1 MANTA
6 KYFALLESL
15 KFDRALATNKG
26 NSSADQTS
34 LPNNLLLLQ
43 KYEKME
49 LTEQLHQLCLAY
61 QLTTE
66 QESSIDPGKSPTVA
80 YIVRLQHL
88 LRVITNNINFHSDA
102 KEDLISVAHLKL
114 CIQATQ
120 ELSYY
125 MFRCQLHEDFYK
137 SPIFQEAKGKLK
149 PNPCLLLLGIQFFED
164 ILQIRQF
171 HLANSMEQVQ
181 RDLLAGIMTL
191 RVLEDSP
198 KLDRAISYLWEK
210 ELKADFFRH
219 ILLLKA
225 TPLSKP
231 LAEALHQQLLGKLNS
246 PQGFASLVEALQQ
259 TPNVSSTRM
268 AEIVAGIVA
277 RKGFSQQTQAKMIVQ
292 VWEYCLFYLQ
302 EPDKLCV
309 GVLSLR
315 RFYDL
320 NERNQRQIGEIM
332 GKHWEILI
340 SPEDVISGLILMEN
354 QELCNRI
361 LIWQHL
367 FCSSSVACLPSKL
380 LIPYLPMLLQLYDG
394 LDLESPAA
402 SQLSGLITRCLD
414 NRERE
419 KELPEILLGLF
430 RWQVDGQIES
440 HIWHTLH
447 PRILILPGQDSHKVQ
462 VKVAHQD
469 HRVAHDMGRILP
481 GLLLSSFHHSLTCNV
496 FLALLKFMGNQ
507 LNEDGEP
514 DGGVV
519 LLSQESELKDFLH
532 SKYQLKLDLLI
543 ALNQMVAHQPL
554 RTHLATQ
561 TKELLVILKDIMQA
575 SKRGYNDHILLII
588 LNLLE
593 ELFEGSE
600 EVRLSEG
607 TKDLQEQLRAL
618 SRETRNPQIL
628 NSAQGVLS
636 KIQES
641 WRPTKTLQAKHFQE
655 ARAMIEKDQYHLQAY
670 GIQLLIDLMQKR
682 DAVTLS
688 QGHTVIALALTT
700 LKSKES
706 YVFLNCVRLFVQLVH
721 VMEAEVLDKLSDE
734 YLSDTAPMDQRL
746 VVGEAILKVAQ
757 ELGPLCYR
765 YKAVL
770 LNCFMHGSRSP
781 VDEFRMSAFA
791 NLAQLC
797 RLLAYQVQNFFQ
809 ELLDLVNCELTSG
822 GYVPAKRAAV
832 LVLAE
837 LLNGMEN
844 LLDYQEMLLPIYRL
858 LRAIEAAESCDPQ
871 MRQHA
876 ANGLKTLN
884 EKCRLLIQ
892 TSLEEKQLLRK
903 QIKVLGIKDE
913 AAIKRKNV
921 HILEL
926 N

>member
-15 KFDRALATNKG
+15 KFDRALAANKE
-26 NSSADQTS
+26 NTSASPAS
-34 LPNNLLLLQ
+34 LQNNLLLLQ
-43 KYEKME
+43 KYEKKE

-66 QESSIDPGKSPTVA
+66 QESSIDPEKSPTVA
-80 YIVRLQHL
+80 YIVRLQHVL
-88 LRVITNNINFHSDA
+88 HLITKNINFHSDA

-120 ELSYY
+120 ELAYY
-125 MFRCQLHEDFYK
+125 NLRCQLHEDFYK
-137 SPIFQEAKGKLK
+137 SPIFQEAQGKLK
-149 PNPCLLLLGIQFFED
+149 TNPSLLLLSIQFFVD
-164 ILQIRQF
+164 LLQIRQF

-198 KLDRAISYLWEK
+198 KLEAAISYLWEK
-210 ELKADFFRH
+210 EIKADFFRH

-225 TPLSKP
+225 TPLCKP

-259 TPNVSSTRM
+259 TPNVSPTRN

-277 RKGFSQQTQAKMIVQ
+277 RKGFSQQTQSRMIVQ
-292 VWEYCLFYLQ
+292 VWEYCRFYLQ
-302 EPDKLCV
+302 DPDKLCV

-320 NERNQRQIGEIM
+320 NERNQRQIEEIIR
-332 GKHWEILI
+332 KHWEALI
-340 SPEDVISGLILMEN
+340 NPEDVISGLILMEN

-380 LIPYLPMLLQLYDG
+380 LIPYLPLLLQLYDG
-394 LDLESPAA
+394 LSLDCPAA
-402 SQLSGLITRCLD
+402 SQLSALITRCLD

-419 KELPEILLGLF
+419 KELPEILLRLF
-430 RWQVDGQIES
+430 KWEMEVES
-440 HIWHTLH
+440 HLWHTLH
-447 PRILILPGQDSHKVQ
+447 PRILILPSQDSLQVQ

-469 HRVAHDMGRILP
+469 HQVAHDMGRILP
-481 GLLLSSFHHSLTCNV
+481 GLLLSSSHHSLTCKV
-496 FLALLKFMGNQ
+496 FLALLRFMGNQ
-507 LNEDGEP
+507 LSEEDKG
-514 DGGVV
+514 DVD
-519 LLSQESELKDFLH
+519 LLSQETELKDFLH

-561 TKELLVILKDIMQA
+561 TQELLVILQDLMQ
-575 SKRGYNDHILLII
+575 SKCGYNEHILLII

-600 EVRLSEG
+600 EVRLSAG
-607 TKDLQEQLRAL
+607 TKELQEQLREL
-618 SRETRNPQIL
+618 SRNSYNPQIR

-636 KIQES
+636 KIQAS
-641 WRPTKTLQAKHFQE
+641 WRPTKALQTKHFQE
-655 ARAMIEKDQYHLQAY
+655 ARTMIEQNQHHLQAY
-670 GIQLLIDLMQKR
+670 GIQLLIDLLQKK
-682 DAVTLS
+682 DPVTLS
-688 QGHTVIALALTT
+688 QSHTVIALALTT

-734 YLSDTAPMDQRL
+734 FLSDTASLDHRL

-809 ELLDLVNCELTSG
+809 ELLHLVNSELTSG
-822 GYVPAKRAAV
+822 GYVPSKRAAV

-858 LRAIEAAESCDPQ
+858 LRAIEAEESCDPQ

-876 ANGLKTLN
+876 ANGLKILN

-892 TSLEEKQLLRK
+892 TSLEEQQSLEK
-903 QIKVLGIKDE
+903 QIKVLGIKEE
-913 AAIKRKNV
+913 ASIKRKSC

>member
-6 KYFALLESL
+6 KYFALLECL
-15 KFDRALATNKG
+15 KFDRALANKG
-26 NSSADQTS
+26 NTSASQSS
-34 LPNNLLLLQ
+34 LPNNLLLLH

-49 LTEQLHQLCLAY
+49 LNEQLHKLCLVY
-61 QLTTE
+61 QLSPE

-80 YIVRLQHL
+80 YIVRLQHVL
-88 LRVITNNINFHSDA
+88 HVITKNINFHSDA

-114 CIQATQ
+114 CIKATQ

-125 MFRCQLHEDFYK
+125 TLRCQLHEDFYK
-137 SPIFQEAKGKLK
+137 SPIFQEAKGKLLA
-149 PNPCLLLLGIQFFED
+149 NPCLLLLGIQFFVD
-164 ILQIRQF
+164 LLQIRQF

-181 RDLLAGIMTL
+181 RDLLAGIMSL

-198 KLDRAISYLWEK
+198 KLEAAISYLWEK
-210 ELKADFFRH
+210 ELKADYFRH

-225 TPLSKP
+225 TPLCQA
-231 LAEALHQQLLGKLNS
+231 LAEALHQQLLEKLNS
-246 PQGFASLVEALQQ
+246 PQGFVSLVDALQQ
-259 TPNVSSTRM
+259 TPNVSATRH
-268 AEIVAGIVA
+268 AEIIAGIVA
-277 RKGFSQQTQAKMIVQ
+277 RKGFSQQTQGKMIVQ
-292 VWEYCLFYLQ
+292 VWEYCVFYLQ
-302 EPDKLCV
+302 DADKLCV

-320 NERNQRQIGEIM
+320 NERNKRQIEDIIRT
-332 GKHWEILI
+332 HWETLI
-340 SPEDVISGLILMEN
+340 NPEDVISGLILMEN

-361 LIWQHL
+361 LICQHL

-380 LIPYLPMLLQLYDG
+380 LVPYLPLLLQLYDC
-394 LDLESPAA
+394 LPLEAPAA
-402 SQLSGLITRCLD
+402 SQLSNLITRCLD

-419 KELPEILLGLF
+419 NELPEILLRLF
-430 RWQVDGQIES
+430 KWQMNGEMES
-440 HIWHTLH
+440 HHWHTLH
-447 PRILILPGQDSHKVQ
+447 PRILIIPGQDSLKVQ
-462 VKVAHQD
+462 IKVAHQD
-469 HRVAHDMGRILP
+469 HQVAHDMGRILP

-496 FLALLKFMGNQ
+496 FLALLRFMGNQ
-507 LNEDGEP
+507 LSEEQ
-514 DGGVV
+514 DGGVD

-561 TKELLVILKDIMQA
+561 TKELLIILQDLMQ

-593 ELFEGSE
+593 ELLEGSE
-600 EVRLSEG
+600 ELRLSDG
-607 TKDLQEQLRAL
+607 TKDLQEKLRKL
-618 SRETRNPQIL
+618 SRETRNQQIL
-628 NSAQGVLS
+628 NSAQSVLS
-636 KIQES
+636 KIQAA
-641 WRPTKTLQAKHFQE
+641 WRPTKALQTKHFHE
-655 ARAMIEKDQYHLQAY
+655 ARAIIEKDQYHLQAY
-670 GIQLLIDLMQKR
+670 GIQLLIDLMQKK
-682 DAVTLS
+682 DPVTLS
-688 QGHTVIALALTT
+688 QAHTVIALALTT

-734 YLSDTAPMDQRL
+734 YLSDTAPLDRRL

-770 LNCFMHGSRSP
+770 LNCFMHGARSLL
-781 VDEFRMSAFA
+781 DEFRMSAFA

-809 ELLDLVNCELTSG
+809 ELLHLVNSELTSG
-822 GYVPAKRAAV
+822 HYVPAKRAAV

-837 LLNGMEN
+837 LLNGMDN

-858 LRAIEAAESCDPQ
+858 LRAIEAEEFCDPQ

-876 ANGLKTLN
+876 ANGLQILN

-892 TSLEEKQLLRK
+892 TSLEEQQSLQK

-913 AAIKRKNV
+913 DPIKRKNT